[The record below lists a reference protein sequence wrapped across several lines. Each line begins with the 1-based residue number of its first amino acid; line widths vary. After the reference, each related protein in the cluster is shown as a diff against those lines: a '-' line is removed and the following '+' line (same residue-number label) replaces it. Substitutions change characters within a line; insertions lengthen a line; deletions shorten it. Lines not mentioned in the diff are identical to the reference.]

1 MSFGKPILTHAYLP
15 NTLKARNPLL
25 CLVGCGLVIMSY
37 PLDELT
43 RLSVRIQE
51 LLGDYHIESITDIVP
66 KRTPD
71 KTREEE
77 FEERSRGYMVTSGR
91 FMKKAGTELLP
102 QIQSVLAEIESLLES
117 EDKSIAS
124 RVRPILENAQ
134 RFATNPTNP
143 LGYNELSA
151 LLMRLKGQLSM
162 RVIIRPT
169 VFVGFR
175 YTQKDEIVANKLIEL
190 FQLEDLNP
198 ISGKTA
204 KAEDVDEKIKSMIDV
219 SDGVLIIFTKEK
231 ELKHGGWATSTWLTS
246 ESAYALGQKKQVGL
260 FFEDCISPTQRK
272 GIQGDLEYIKFNREH
287 LDKTFLEA
295 IPYLKDFRQRI
306 LGTP

>member
-1 MSFGKPILTHAYLP
+1 M
-15 NTLKARNPLL
+15 
-25 CLVGCGLVIMSY
+25 MSY
-37 PLDELT
+37 PFEELT

-51 LLGDYHIESITDIVP
+51 LLGNYELESISNIFP
-66 KRTPD
+66 RHSPD

-77 FEERSRGYMVTSGR
+77 FEERSRKSMETSVR
-91 FMKKAGTELLP
+91 FMKNAGTELLP
-102 QIQSVLAEIESLLES
+102 KVQSVLAEIEALLES
-117 EDKSIAS
+117 DDVSIAS
-124 RVRPILENAQ
+124 RVRPILKQAQ
-134 RFATNPTNP
+134 QFATHPTNP

-169 VFVGFR
+169 VFVGYR
-175 YTQKDEIVANKLIEL
+175 YTEEDEIVADKFIKL
-190 FQLEDLNP
+190 FQHEDLNP

-204 KAEDVDEKIKSMIDV
+204 RAEDVDEKIKNMINI
-219 SDGVLIIFTKEK
+219 SDGVLVIFTKEE
-231 ELKHGGWATSTWLTS
+231 ELKRGGWATSTWLTT
-246 ESAYALGQKKQVGL
+246 ENAYALGQKKQVGL

-272 GIQGDLEYIKFNREH
+272 GIQGDLEYIEFNREH
-287 LDKTFLEA
+287 IDRAFLEA